1 MNWFQKLLTLLSA
14 VILVTVL
21 GCAAWMEGLTPAY
34 VDPAA
39 IEYAD
44 TEPTVLPIPGY
55 VSLWD
60 ARRIKRELDFAHLTE
75 QIRIARDLE
84 DDQMRYKHLQDA
96 MQINIASAEELRNTL
111 FSSTGPLSI
120 LFAAVPALGL
130 GAYLIQRPSDRKKI
144 TELENGKTTT

>member
-1 MNWFQKLLTLLSA
+1 MNWFQKLLTLISA

-44 TEPTVLPIPGY
+44 AKPTVFLPY
-55 VSLWD
+55 TSLWD
-60 ARRIKRELDFAHLTE
+60 ARRIKRELDFQHLSE
-75 QIRIARDLE
+75 QTRIARDLE
-84 DDQMRYKHLQDA
+84 DDQIRYKHLQDA
-96 MQINIASAEELRNTL
+96 MQTNIQAAEELRDTL
-111 FSSTGPLSI
+111 FSPTGPLSI

-130 GAYLIQRPSDRKKI
+130 GAYLIPRPSDKKRI
-144 TELENGKTTT
+144 AELENGRA